1 MMTRAVEEG
10 QEPDIIQLMLSSV
23 RKQVALT
30 PEQEQAIEQEIR
42 AEAGG
47 LRVRIP
53 KRGKHPSAERRAA
66 IYRHAMTNAPEQ
78 EVLEQGGIS
87 RATLYRLI
95 KREPN

>member
-1 MMTRAVEEG
+1 MVRRTEDG
-10 QEPDIIQLMLSSV
+10 QEPDIIQLMLASV
-23 RKQVALT
+23 RRRVVLS
-30 PEQEQAIEQEIR
+30 PEQEQAIEMEIR

-53 KRGKHPSAERRAA
+53 KRGKHPSPQRRAE
-66 IYRHAMTNAPEQ
+66 IYRHALTNAPEQ

-95 KREPN
+95 KREG